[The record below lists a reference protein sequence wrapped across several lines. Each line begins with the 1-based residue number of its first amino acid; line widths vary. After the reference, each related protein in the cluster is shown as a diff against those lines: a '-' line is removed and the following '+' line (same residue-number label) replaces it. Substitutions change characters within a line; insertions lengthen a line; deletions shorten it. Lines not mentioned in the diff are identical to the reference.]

1 MKKSL
6 ACLLLILLF
15 SVDPLPLF
23 AVPIAVPSD
32 SAELQEKLPKMASLI
47 MKGKAN
53 LALPELK
60 KLDLRYPDRATV
72 HFLTGI
78 AYGKLGMNEDAVRE
92 ERQALSDDPQY
103 LPARISLGI
112 AEGNTGHF
120 KQEIRQER
128 LVLSVD
134 LKNESA
140 WEATGWAYASLA
152 KWSLS
157 REAEEQAIRLNPYDD
172 QAHMVLGISL
182 AHLGFY
188 EEALTEEL
196 KAKKLN
202 PKDGG
207 TLRAIAW
214 IKTLIAPEHKQK
226 HENDVQTVNPLLAP
240 DQGDIPQGAPGIIPL
255 SGGTNS
261 GNTGNLR
268 APARP

>member
-1 MKKSL
+1 MKK
-6 ACLLLILLF
+6 LLLGLLSISLF
-15 SVDPLPLF
+15 AVAPLPLL
-23 AVPIAVPSD
+23 AIPLAVPSD
-32 SAELQEKLPKMASLI
+32 PAELQQKLPKMAALI
-47 MKGKAN
+47 MKGQAGF
-53 LALPELK
+53 ALPELK
-60 KLDLRYPDRATV
+60 KLDRLYPDRASV

-92 ERQALSDDPQY
+92 ERQALSNNPRY

-120 KQEIRQER
+120 NQEIRHER

-182 AHLGFY
+182 AHMGFY
-188 EEALTEEL
+188 QEALMEEL

-214 IKTLIAPEHKQK
+214 IKTLIAPERTQK
-226 HENDVQTVNPLLAP
+226 HERSVQTVNPLLAP
-240 DQGDIPQGAPGIIPL
+240 DQGNIPQGAPGIIPL
-255 SGGTNS
+255 SGGINS
-261 GNTGNLR
+261 GNSGNLR

>member
-1 MKKSL
+1 MKKILSG
-6 ACLLLILLF
+6 LLSIFVL
-15 SVDPLPLF
+15 SSAPLPLW
-23 AVPIAVPSD
+23 AIPLAVPSD
-32 SAELQEKLPKMASLI
+32 PVELQQKLPKMAALI
-47 MKGKAN
+47 MKGKSS

-60 KLDLRYPDRATV
+60 KLDRLYPDRASV

-92 ERQALSDDPQY
+92 EKQALSNNPQY

-120 KQEIRQER
+120 DQEIRQER
-128 LVLSVD
+128 LVLATD

-152 KWSLS
+152 KWSLA
-157 REAEEQAIRLNPYDD
+157 REAEEQAVRLNPSDD
-172 QAHMVLGISL
+172 QAYMVLGIAL
-182 AHLGFY
+182 AHMGFY
-188 EEALTEEL
+188 QEALIEEL

-207 TLRAIAW
+207 TLRAITW
-214 IKTLIAPEHKQK
+214 IKTLIAPEDTQK
-226 HENDVQTVNPLLAP
+226 HEKDAQTVNPLLAP
-240 DQGDIPQGAPGIIPL
+240 DQGDIPQGAPGIIPM
-255 SGGTNS
+255 SGGINS
-261 GNTGNLR
+261 GNSGNLR